1 MNKEKKEAR
10 KQEMMQGQPDDLAME
25 NSIKIRYGSN
35 WPSTILNLT
44 KRIQGVNA
52 TWMEIINLVMLN
64 DGLRITYA
72 RENENLVVTIAH
84 DDKVEQYPISVQE
97 VINSSQFIEVLIM
110 NKIAES
116 PIVRGVRG
124 G

>member
-1 MNKEKKEAR
+1 MSREKKEAR
-10 KQEMMQGQPDDLAME
+10 KQEMIAGQPDDLGME
-25 NSIKIRYGSN
+25 NSIKIRYANN
-35 WPSTILNLT
+35 WPATILGLT
-44 KRIQGVNA
+44 KRIQGVNQ
-52 TWMEIINLVMLN
+52 TWMEIINLVMFN
-64 DGLRITYA
+64 DDLRITYA

-84 DDKVEQYPISVQE
+84 KGQVEQIPISAQE

-116 PIVRGVRG
+116 PIIREIRG